1 MKDNIH
7 PKYFEATVYCG
18 GCGGSF
24 KTGAVLPEI
33 RVGVCSQCH
42 PYYTGQQKLVDTE
55 GRVDRFKKRYGT
67 KTPAMPETSATP
79 EAAS

>member
-7 PKYFEATVYCG
+7 PQYFEATVYCG
-18 GCGGSF
+18 GCGSSF

-42 PYYTGQQKLVDTE
+42 PFYTGQQKLVDTE
-55 GRVDRFKKRYGT
+55 GRVDRFKKRYAT
-67 KTPAMPETSATP
+67 KSATKA